1 MTFLGVAAKNVRRN
15 LFRAG
20 LTMLGAA
27 VAMLAFVLLRTVLS
41 AWTLGAEQAAQDR
54 VATRHKVTF
63 VMPLPRRYVDDIRGI
78 AGVTQATHMNWFGG
92 RLAGKEDTFFANMAT
107 DPETF
112 FKVYDE
118 ISVPTEQKETW
129 LHDRNGALIG
139 AQLARQLGWKVGDKV
154 TLVGTIYPGNWEFTI
169 DGIYSA
175 TRKSI
180 DQGSFF
186 FHWKYIN
193 ENPALPAQSRDQI
206 GWVVSKVQN
215 AGASAR
221 VAKEIDQMFDSRDIQ
236 TLSMSERAMNT
247 SFLGML
253 STLLK
258 AVNVV
263 SIVILLIM
271 MLILG
276 NTIAMS
282 VRERTREYGVLR
294 AIGFLPRHIA
304 GWVLGEAATIGLI
317 GGGLG
322 VAISYPL
329 INQGVGRF
337 MEDHFSN
344 FFPYFRLVESDA
356 WIALSASVALS
367 VFAAAVPAYQAG
379 KLNVIDALREM
390 A

>member
-1 MTFLGVAAKNVRRN
+1 VSFVGVAIKNVGRN
-15 LFRAG
+15 SFRAV
-20 LTMLGAA
+20 LTMLGVA

-41 AWTLGAEQAAQDR
+41 EWTAGAEQAAQDR

-63 VMPLPRRYVDDIRGI
+63 VMSLPKRYVDDIRGI
-78 AGVTQATHMNWFGG
+78 AGVKQATHMNWFGG
-92 RLAGKEDTFFANMAT
+92 RLAGKEDVFFANMAT

-118 ISVPTEQKETW
+118 IAVPEAQKQVYMG
-129 LHDRNGALIG
+129 DRQGALIG

-154 TLVGTIYPGNWEFTI
+154 TLIGTIYPGNWEFVI

-180 DQGSFF
+180 DQSSFF

-193 ENPALPAQSRDQI
+193 ENSSIPAQSHDQI
-206 GWVVSKVQN
+206 GWVVSKVEN
-215 AGASAR
+215 AGASAG
-221 VAKEIDQMFDSRDIQ
+221 VAKAIDQMFDSRDIQ

-258 AVNVV
+258 AVNIV
-263 SIVILLIM
+263 SFVILLIM

-294 AIGFLPRHIA
+294 AIGFLPHHIA
-304 GWVLGEAATIGLI
+304 GLVLGEAATIALF
-317 GGGLG
+317 GGAVG
-322 VAISYPL
+322 VAVAYPL
-329 INQGVGRF
+329 INQGIGRF

-344 FFPYFRLVESDA
+344 FFPYFRLAESDA
-356 WIALSASVALS
+356 LIAMGMAALG
-367 VFAAAVPAYQAG
+367 AALAAGIPAYQAG
-379 KLNVIDALREM
+379 KLNVIDALRRVG
-390 A
+390 

>member
-1 MTFLGVAAKNVRRN
+1 VSFVGVAIKNVGRN
-15 LFRAG
+15 WFRAL
-20 LTMLGAA
+20 LTMLGVA

-54 VATRHKVTF
+54 VATRHKVTL
-63 VMPLPRRYVDDIRGI
+63 VMSLPKRYVDDIRGI

-92 RLAGKEDTFFANMAT
+92 RLAGKEDVFFANMAT

-118 ISVPTEQKETW
+118 IAVPAAQKQAW
-129 LHDRNGALIG
+129 MGDRQGALIG
-139 AQLARQLGWKVGDKV
+139 SQLARQLGWKVGDKV
-154 TLVGTIYPGNWEFTI
+154 TLIGTIFPGNWEFVI

-180 DQGSFF
+180 DQSSFF

-193 ENPALPAQSRDQI
+193 ESNAIPPQMHDQI
-206 GWVVSKVQN
+206 GWVVSKVQD
-215 AGASAR
+215 ASASAR
-221 VAKEIDQMFDSRDIQ
+221 VSKAIDQMFDSRDIQ

-253 STLLK
+253 STLLQ

-263 SIVILLIM
+263 SFVILLIM

-304 GWVLGEAATIGLI
+304 GLVLGEAATIGLL
-317 GGGLG
+317 GGAAG
-322 VAISYPL
+322 VAIAYPL

-344 FFPYFRLVESDA
+344 FFPYFRLAQSDA
-356 WIALSASVALS
+356 LMAMGMAALGAAL
-367 VFAAAVPAYQAG
+367 AAGLPAYQAG
-379 KLNVIDALREM
+379 KLDVIDALRRVG
-390 A
+390 